1 MFAKLSHYLLE
12 PMNALTHLAG
22 AVAAAMGTAVLLY
35 ATRHDPPRMFSMLV
49 YGFCLTLLFTA
60 STLLHG
66 IKASEVNRMRLN
78 RLDHV
83 AIFLL
88 IAGSYTPI
96 AFNLFSPP
104 WRWRVLTA
112 VWSIVAIGSA
122 FKLFR
127 QQIHGFLNASI
138 YVILG
143 WGGVLPLMLS
153 ANLLPLLPP
162 SGWLLL
168 LLGGVIYTG
177 GFVIY
182 YRQSPD
188 PWPGI
193 LGHHEIWHLFVLAG
207 SLAHYLFILWYVVPY
222 PRS

>member
-1 MFAKLSHYLLE
+1 MKLSRYLLE
-12 PMNALTHLAG
+12 SVNALTHLVGMLG
-22 AVAAAMGTAVLLY
+22 AAVGTAVLLN
-35 ATRHDPPRMFSMLV
+35 ATRHDLPRLLSMLV
-49 YGFCLTLLFTA
+49 YGICLTLLFSA
-60 STLLHG
+60 SALLHG
-66 IKASEVNRMRLN
+66 VKTSEANRMRLN
-78 RLDHV
+78 RLDHI

-96 AFNLFSPP
+96 VFNLFPQP

-112 VWSIVAIGSA
+112 VWGVVAVGSA
-122 FKLFR
+122 LKLFR
-127 QQIHGFLNASI
+127 QRIHGFLNTAI

-143 WGGVLPLMLS
+143 WGGVVPLVLDANMLPILPL
-153 ANLLPLLPP
+153 AA
-162 SGWLLL
+162 WLLL

-177 GFVIY
+177 GFFIY

-188 PWPGI
+188 PWPGV
-193 LGHHEIWHLFVLAG
+193 LGHHEIWRLFVLSG